1 VNYTLLKK
9 HMRQQGAGA
18 GRRAM
23 VQVPVPAQV
32 PAKAPAALLAAMPTI
47 SSGRPR
53 VRHILQH
60 SQAELERLGWSGET
74 YSSRSQGGRPAPY
87 IFGMDSDSDCSY
99 DDLTLSPASACF
111 VLTVKADVLFQ
122 HMCQHELL
130 PLDCLMRC
138 SAVSKEWQN
147 TLRRNLSLLPRL
159 DFFAIPQQYREHV
172 TLRVVERCLSQAKG
186 PRLRVVDLCDCPKAK
201 ILTKS
206 EHSDFLECM
215 Y

>member
-1 VNYTLLKK
+1 MAVNYTLQFKK
-9 HMRQQGAGA
+9 HMQQQGAGA
-18 GRRAM
+18 GKGRAM
-23 VQVPVPAQV
+23 VKVPPPAHVPS
-32 PAKAPAALLAAMPTI
+32 KARAPWLAAMPTT

-99 DDLTLSPASACF
+99 DDLTLSRASACF
-111 VLTVKADVLFQ
+111 LLTVKADVLFQ

-147 TLRRNLSLLPRL
+147 TLKRNLPLLPRL
-159 DFFAIPQQYREHV
+159 DFFAIPQKYREHV
-172 TLRVVERCLSQAKG
+172 TLPVVERCLSQAQG
-186 PRLRVVDLCDCPKAK
+186 PRLRVVDLCDCPQAR
-201 ILTKS
+201 ILTS
-206 EHSDFLECM
+206 RYM
-215 Y
+215 